1 MPQPP
6 LPDDLFLPEPDQQDL
21 PSDLFTD
28 QELHLDPSQ
37 YGPQPQPQQR
47 GMPPAS
53 PTFVQSAWDAINKPV
68 SDYLTDA
75 SGNKIFDP
83 AAAANY
89 YDDPN
94 ARTEDQWRIPSWVP
108 GIGGGTYRSLG
119 AGMLEGAGD
128 VVRGFTSPLNA
139 AITLASA
146 GTVRG
151 VPGASTAVKALS
163 APVVAHGAYQTATG
177 ESLADRMFGVAEMAG
192 GGAGMFHT
200 PPVRR
205 PGILPEIRPEMSAA
219 EHTYSF
225 DASSG
230 DIVNQEMVRAR
241 QRADDIIH
249 KSPSQ
254 LAKEDYLKKM
264 SYEQLEAEAQKN
276 IEKNIQSGGMP
287 SPADIEHFKM
297 VDKELVNRPQYKQ
310 KINAEI
316 GAEFAPKGGEEA
328 YNAARPNEPTPGAT
342 EESIYRNTAD
352 RLGMAQELPE
362 SSVEP
367 IPELAP
373 TKKPFDPSSLRG
385 LKRAN
390 EPVNEAPQSHEE
402 ATHKTNTGE
411 QAQTHEEATTRRL
424 PSQSD
429 NTPIGKYGRG
439 KTNEINAAQ
448 DVENRPASAAEIAA
462 TTTNK
467 RFEQYVV
474 YDKAG
479 NKRVLTGPEAEHY
492 AEAGPA
498 EGETYGVETPRG
510 FVTKADR
517 GGNVTGTRIKRARK
531 EGPGF
536 KGQASPESGG
546 GGGKPP
552 NESFD
557 LPLNQPPGGEPPS
570 GGGGPKKPTRLLRGS
585 ELQKGIPI
593 KKRAAPEVKK
603 ASFLREAANLPKGL
617 MSVDIPFL
625 TSAAFRQGLPEAFTP
640 SWFRAWRK
648 SALSFGSE
656 KVSKAIRADI
666 MRDKYFEPRYEL
678 GHNIKGELQYVEK
691 PSVAEAIGVRLT
703 DIGHITQ
710 GEEQIAGTWA
720 EKTPVWG
727 KYVRASQRQYA
738 DFLNSLRKEKLH
750 TLLDELYAQG
760 RDPEVDLRLGKRLGQ
775 YINDATGR
783 GDIGFELFNK
793 QIFNLDENA
802 AFLSDIFW
810 SPRNL
815 ASRVR
820 MLNITNWA
828 NTDPF
833 VRNQYIKGL
842 ARTVG
847 AWGAFS
853 TLGALAGANVSL
865 DPTNS
870 DLA

>member
-1 MPQPP
+1 MPYPYEDEEDDQPEF
-6 LPDDLFLPEPDQQDL
+6 DLRPEPQNQYDL
-21 PSDLFTD
+21 RPEPAGD
-28 QELHLDPSQ
+28 ELHLDPSQ
-37 YGPQPQPQQR
+37 YAAPQRQTQQQAN

-53 PTFVQSAWDAINKPV
+53 PGFLDSISSYIPQGVKDVWDWSGKPLMDV
-68 SDYLTDA
+68 TARAGKSISDYLDPTQYGTYDPRRYA
-75 SGNKIFDP
+75 YEFPEALGETLSGLSTPRNLALTAATMGSG
-83 AAAANY
+83 AAA
-89 YDDPN
+89 
-94 ARTEDQWRIPSWVP
+94 R
-108 GIGGGTYRSLG
+108 
-119 AGMLEGAGD
+119 AGY
-128 VVRGFTSPLNA
+128 
-139 AITLASA
+139 A
-146 GTVRG
+146 GTARALSG
-151 VPGASTAVKALS
+151 VEAGLS
-163 APVVAHGAYQTATG
+163 APVMSEGAQQLYSG
-177 ESLADRMFGVAEMAG
+177 EHLSDKAMGAANLFFGGMGLRGGVRGARAG
-192 GGAGMFHT
+192 
-200 PPVRR
+200 VR
-205 PGILPEIRPEMSAA
+205 PMIEPEMSAA
-219 EHTYSF
+219 EPTYSF
-225 DASSG
+225 DPSSG
-230 DIVNQEMVRAR
+230 DIVNKEMVRAR
-241 QRADDIIH
+241 QRADDVIH

-254 LAKEDYLKKM
+254 IMKEDYLKKM

-310 KINAEI
+310 KMNAEI

-328 YNAARPNEPTPGAT
+328 YNAARPQEPTPGAT

-492 AEAGPA
+492 AEAGQA

-510 FVTKADR
+510 FITKADR
-517 GGNVTGTRIKRARK
+517 GGNVTGKRISKRIRK

-546 GGGKPP
+546 GGNVPPP
-552 NESFD
+552 NEPFD
-557 LPLNQPPGGEPPS
+557 LPLNEPPS
-570 GGGGPKKPTRLLRGS
+570 GGGNPPSGGGGQPPGKWVRSS

-593 KKRAAPEVKK
+593 AKREAPEFKK
-603 ASFLREAANLPKGL
+603 PSFLREAANLPKGL

-640 SWFRAWRK
+640 SWFRAWKK

-678 GHNIKGELQYVEK
+678 G
-691 PSVAEAIGVRLT
+691 
-703 DIGHITQ
+703 
-710 GEEQIAGTWA
+710 
-720 EKTPVWG
+720 
-727 KYVRASQRQYA
+727 
-738 DFLNSLRKEKLH
+738 
-750 TLLDELYAQG
+750 
-760 RDPEVDLRLGKRLGQ
+760 
-775 YINDATGR
+775 
-783 GDIGFELFNK
+783 
-793 QIFNLDENA
+793 
-802 AFLSDIFW
+802 
-810 SPRNL
+810 
-815 ASRVR
+815 
-820 MLNITNWA
+820 
-828 NTDPF
+828 
-833 VRNQYIKGL
+833 
-842 ARTVG
+842 
-847 AWGAFS
+847 
-853 TLGALAGANVSL
+853 
-865 DPTNS
+865 
-870 DLA
+870 